1 MYVLIF
7 RESRRTS
14 RSSTSSFKENI
25 SDNIPS
31 QSNIVAEISKP
42 VLRPLSNENSRSPL
56 SRRSNNIQPLP
67 EIRSTPTKLEQP
79 TINTKNENTDNK
91 SEKREELDFIKGKK
105 CIKCGYSSVKVIR
118 PFIWEPMIIMQ

>member
-1 MYVLIF
+1 MAPIDLCMFLLF

-31 QSNIVAEISKP
+31 QSKIVAEISKP

-56 SRRSNNIQPLP
+56 SRRSNNIQSIP
-67 EIRSTPTKLEQP
+67 EIRTTPTKLEQP
-79 TINTKNENTDNK
+79 NIITKKENIDNK
-91 SEKREELDFIKGKK
+91 GEKREELEFIKGKK
-105 CIKCGYSSVKVIR
+105 CIKCGYSSIKVIR
-118 PFIWEPMIIMQ
+118 PFI